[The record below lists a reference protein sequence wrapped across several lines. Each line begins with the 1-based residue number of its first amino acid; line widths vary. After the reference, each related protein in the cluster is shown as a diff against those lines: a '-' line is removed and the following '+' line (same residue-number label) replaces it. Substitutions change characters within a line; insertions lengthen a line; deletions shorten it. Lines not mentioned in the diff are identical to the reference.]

1 MADSSDQQ
9 QKINTLLEEG
19 NRSLSLNDYETSV
32 EKLGEACQLLDSIHG
47 ELAPESGDAYFAYGR
62 ALLQHAIQQNTVL
75 GDSKRQDEAAAA
87 STASSEA
94 KPKTTS
100 NSKFHF
106 EDDDQEE
113 EDQEQDEQQQQG
125 DEEDDEDDFQTA
137 WEILDL
143 SRVIL
148 EKNDDKETRLKL
160 ADVHLCLGDVSVET
174 EKFDQALPDYRKA
187 LEIKKELLD
196 QGDRQ
201 LAEAH
206 YKLALALEFSTNEGD
221 QAGEEIKNAI
231 QVLKKRIESIQS
243 DTTKDEEDDVK
254 GKGKATSTPA
264 AADDNKE
271 VKEIKQLIVD
281 MEEKAEELTSRQEKQ
296 KEAEALLKSFLGAGG
311 QSAVTALNTAT
322 VNDLSSMIKRKSTN
336 NPEGNSNKKQKQ

>member
-1 MADSSDQQ
+1 M
-9 QKINTLLEEG
+9 I
-19 NRSLSLNDYETSV
+19 
-32 EKLGEACQLLDSIHG
+32 
-47 ELAPESGDAYFAYGR
+47 
-62 ALLQHAIQQNTVL
+62 
-75 GDSKRQDEAAAA
+75 
-87 STASSEA
+87 
-94 KPKTTS
+94 
-100 NSKFHF
+100 
-106 EDDDQEE
+106 
-113 EDQEQDEQQQQG
+113 
-125 DEEDDEDDFQTA
+125 
-137 WEILDL
+137 
-143 SRVIL
+143 
-148 EKNDDKETRLKL
+148 
-160 ADVHLCLGDVSVET
+160 

-281 MEEKAEELTSRQEKQ
+281 MEEKVNQLGKELDAGRIKC
-296 KEAEALLKSFLGAGG
+296 LFIFLR
-311 QSAVTALNTAT
+311 LRN
-322 VNDLSSMIKRKSTN
+322 
-336 NPEGNSNKKQKQ
+336 